1 MTTLKHKLGKSGRKV
16 CVLIKN
22 HQTRKQI
29 QREYGA
35 LKQKKISEV
44 RTYLK
49 KHNLLKGGSVAP
61 NDVLKAT
68 YEQAILA
75 GEINNNN
82 SETLT
87 ITIIHMTTNNDL
99 QYGNKNLYC
108 LY

>member
-16 CVLIKN
+16 SVLIKN
-22 HQTRKQI
+22 HRTRKQI
-29 QREYGA
+29 QIECGA

-44 RTYLK
+44 RSYLK

-75 GEINNNN
+75 GDVVNK
-82 SETLT
+82 SAETL
-87 ITIIHMTTNNDL
+87 IHNYTRD
-99 QYGNKNLYC
+99 
-108 LY
+108 